1 MRRFLVLF
9 LALSLG
15 LATAALAAPAGPQR
29 KLVVYFP
36 SWSAEMDDNAGKLIE
51 EAAKWATDHPR
62 DVMNVLGYAST
73 IGGKRANALL
83 SDLRA
88 QVVKDLLVA
97 KGVPAGRIRL
107 LPKGATTYLDSPLES
122 RRVEIIIGTK

>member
-15 LATAALAAPAGPQR
+15 LATAALAAPAVPQH

-36 SWSAEMDDNAGKLIE
+36 SWSAEIDDNAGKAIE
-51 EAAKWATDHPR
+51 EAAKWAADHPR

-73 IGGKRANALL
+73 IGGKRANTLL
-83 SDLRA
+83 SVLRA

-97 KGVPAGRIRL
+97 KGVPAGRIKL